1 MLRTVSRIIWLDGSY
16 SERLFDRLV
25 GSFRLPVVVNL
36 DIQKKWFAR
45 SERADWRATLLPS
58 SHCTEVQRQTRR
70 LRQIVDLMLAGL
82 VIYKHKPQ
90 FSTGHLE
97 LGADNF
103 RDENLAH
110 SSILDFELR

>member
-1 MLRTVSRIIWLDGSY
+1 
-16 SERLFDRLV
+16 
-25 GSFRLPVVVNL
+25 
-36 DIQKKWFAR
+36 
-45 SERADWRATLLPS
+45 
-58 SHCTEVQRQTRR
+58 
-70 LRQIVDLMLAGL
+70 MLAGL

-90 FSTGHLE
+90 FSTEHLE